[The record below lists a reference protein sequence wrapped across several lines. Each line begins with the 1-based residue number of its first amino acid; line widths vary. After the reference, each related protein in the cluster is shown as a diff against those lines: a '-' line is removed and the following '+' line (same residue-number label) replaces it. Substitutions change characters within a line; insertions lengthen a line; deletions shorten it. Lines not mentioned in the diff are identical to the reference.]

1 VTDSLFPID
10 PVEPPSAPDA
20 PLAERL
26 RPKALDDVV
35 GLEDLL
41 GKGKFLRNAIE
52 SDRIPSMIFWG
63 PPGSGKTTLARIIA
77 RTTRARFVQF
87 SATSTSIKDIKTLM
101 EEARKSRRTRGSKTI
116 VFIDEI
122 HRFNKA
128 QQDAFLPYVEAGDII
143 LIGATTENPSFEV
156 NSALLSRTKVVV
168 IPALERE
175 QVMTILH
182 RAVED
187 PSVRKFGV
195 ALTEEALDFMAA
207 TSAGDARQALT
218 SLQLVTENAG
228 EGALEARTT
237 PGSTTP
243 ESSTPE
249 SSTPESTTPESTTP
263 ERPVDVSR
271 VKEILQRRSLMYDK
285 SGEEHY
291 NIISALHKS
300 LRNGDADAAV
310 YWLVRM
316 LEGGEDP
323 LYIARRMVRAAS
335 EDIGNADPQALV
347 LAVAVKEAV
356 HFIGM
361 PEAGVALAQL
371 VTYLAAAPKSNA
383 AYIGYGQA
391 VHEVRQGDNP
401 PVPLH
406 IRNAPT
412 RLMKDLGYGRGY
424 QYAHDLEDQTAAMDC
439 LPEALAGRRFYEP
452 KDVGFEG
459 EIRERLARMRAAREK
474 K

>member
-1 VTDSLFPID
+1 MTGHLFGD
-10 PVEPPSAPDA
+10 PPSAPETAPREDA

-26 RPKALDDVV
+26 RPRSLDEIV
-35 GLEDLL
+35 GLEELL
-41 GKGKFLRNAIE
+41 APGRFLRNAIE

-77 RTTRARFVQF
+77 RTTRARFVTF
-87 SATSTSIKDIKTLM
+87 SATSSSIKDIRALM
-101 EEARKSRRTRGSKTI
+101 EEARKGRQARGSKTI

-128 QQDAFLPYVEAGDII
+128 QQDAFLPYVEAGDIV

-156 NSALLSRTKVVV
+156 NSALLSRSKVVV
-168 IPALERE
+168 IPQLERD
-175 QVMTILH
+175 QVLAILR
-182 RAVED
+182 RALTD
-187 PSVRKFGV
+187 PSVQKFGI
-195 ALTEEALDFMAA
+195 TFTDEAVDFIAA

-218 SLQLVTENAG
+218 SLQLVIETAS
-228 EGALEARTT
+228 AA
-237 PGSTTP
+237 
-243 ESSTPE
+243 ESPID
-249 SSTPESTTPESTTP
+249 P
-263 ERPVDVSR
+263 D
-271 VKEILQRRSLMYDK
+271 KLKAILQRRSLMYDK
-285 SGEEHY
+285 SGDEHF

-300 LRNGDADAAV
+300 IRNGDADAAV

-323 LYIARRMVRAAS
+323 LYIARRLIRAAS

-347 LAVAVKEAV
+347 LAVAVKDAA

-371 VTYLAAAPKSNA
+371 VAYLAAAPKSNA
-383 AYIGYGQA
+383 AYAGYGEA
-391 VHEVRQGDNP
+391 VREVRQGDNP

-412 RLMKDLGYGRGY
+412 RLMHDLGYGRGY
-424 QYAHDLEDQTAAMDC
+424 KYAHDFEDQTAAMDC
-439 LPEALAGRRFYEP
+439 LPESLRGRRFYEP
-452 KDVGFEG
+452 KDVGAET
-459 EIRERLARMRAAREK
+459 EIRRRLEKMKKAREE
-474 K
+474 

>member
-1 VTDSLFPID
+1 MTGSLFGDQNFAPD
-10 PVEPPSAPDA
+10 PPTRPDA

-26 RPKALDDVV
+26 RPKTLEEVV

-41 GKGKFLRNAIE
+41 GEGRFLRNAIE

-77 RTTRARFVQF
+77 KTTRARFVQF

-101 EEARKSRRTRGSKTI
+101 EEARKGRQARGSKTI

-128 QQDAFLPYVEAGDII
+128 QQDAFLPYVEAGDIT

-168 IPALERE
+168 IPQLERE
-175 QVMTILH
+175 QVMTILR
-182 RAVED
+182 RAVDE
-187 PSVRKFGV
+187 PSVQKLGV
-195 ALTEEALDFMAA
+195 TLADDALDFIAA
-207 TSAGDARQALT
+207 TSAGDARQALN
-218 SLQLVTENAG
+218 SLQLVVETAQ
-228 EGALEARTT
+228 GA
-237 PGSTTP
+237 
-243 ESSTPE
+243 
-249 SSTPESTTPESTTP
+249 
-263 ERPVDVSR
+263 VDAEE
-271 VKEILQRRSLMYDK
+271 VKKILQRRSLMYDK
-285 SGEEHY
+285 GGEEHF

-300 LRNGDADAAV
+300 IRNGDADAAV

-323 LYIARRMVRAAS
+323 LYIARRLVRAAS
-335 EDIGNADPQALV
+335 EDVGNADPQALV
-347 LAVAVKEAV
+347 LGIAVQQAV

-371 VTYLAAAPKSNA
+371 ATYLAAAPKSNA
-383 AYIGYGQA
+383 VYAGYGEA

-412 RLMKDLGYGRGY
+412 RLMKDLGYGSGY
-424 QYAHDLEDQTAAMDC
+424 QYAHDFEEQTAAMEC

-452 KDVGFEG
+452 KEAGLESA
-459 EIRERLARMRAAREK
+459 IRERLEKMRNARK

>member
-1 VTDSLFPID
+1 MTGSLFGDQDFAPD
-10 PVEPPSAPDA
+10 PPTRPDA

-26 RPKALDDVV
+26 RPTSLDEVV

-41 GKGKFLRNAIE
+41 GEGRFLRNAIE
-52 SDRIPSMIFWG
+52 NDRIPSMIFWG

-77 RTTRARFVQF
+77 KTTRARFVQF

-101 EEARKSRRTRGSKTI
+101 EEARKGRQARGSKTI

-128 QQDAFLPYVEAGDII
+128 QQDAFLPYVEAGDIT

-156 NSALLSRTKVVV
+156 NSALLSRSKVVV
-168 IPALERE
+168 IPQLERE
-175 QVMTILH
+175 QVMTILR
-182 RAVED
+182 RAVAE
-187 PSVRKFGV
+187 PSVQTFGV
-195 ALTEEALDFMAA
+195 EIAPEALDFIAA
-207 TSAGDARQALT
+207 TSAGDARQALN
-218 SLQLVTENAG
+218 SLQLVVETAH
-228 EGALEARTT
+228 GAVGAE
-237 PGSTTP
+237 
-243 ESSTPE
+243 E
-249 SSTPESTTPESTTP
+249 
-263 ERPVDVSR
+263 
-271 VKEILQRRSLMYDK
+271 VKKILQRRSLMYDK
-285 SGEEHY
+285 GGEEHY

-300 LRNGDADAAV
+300 IRNGDADASV

-323 LYIARRMVRAAS
+323 LYIARRLVRAAS
-335 EDIGNADPQALV
+335 EDVGNADPQALI
-347 LAVAVKEAV
+347 LGIAVQQAV

-371 VTYLAAAPKSNA
+371 ATYLAAAPKSNA
-383 AYIGYGQA
+383 VYLGYGEA

-412 RLMKDLGYGRGY
+412 RLMKDLGYGGGY
-424 QYAHDLEDQTAAMDC
+424 QYAHDFEEQTAAMEC
-439 LPEALAGRRFYEP
+439 LPEALAGRRFYQP
-452 KDVGFEG
+452 KDAGLER
-459 EIRERLARMRAAREK
+459 EIRERLEKMRKARK
-474 K
+474 PT

>member
-1 VTDSLFPID
+1 MTGSLFD
-10 PVEPPSAPDA
+10 DSTFEPATPADA
-20 PLAERL
+20 PLPERL
-26 RPKALDDVV
+26 RPKSLDEIV
-35 GLEDLL
+35 GLADIL
-41 GKGKFLRNAIE
+41 GPGRFLRNAIE

-77 RTTRARFVQF
+77 RTTRARFVTF
-87 SATSTSIKDIKTLM
+87 SATSSGIKEIKALM
-101 EEARKSRRTRGSKTI
+101 EEARHARKTRGAKTI

-128 QQDAFLPYVEAGDII
+128 QQDAFLPYVEAGDIT

-168 IPALERE
+168 IPQLERE
-175 QVMTILH
+175 EILTILR
-182 RAVED
+182 RAIEE
-187 PSVRKFGV
+187 PSVRKQAIAIDEG
-195 ALTEEALDFMAA
+195 ALDFMAA
-207 TSAGDARQALT
+207 TSAGDARQALN
-218 SLQLVTENAG
+218 SLQLVIET
-228 EGALEARTT
+228 AR
-237 PGSTTP
+237 P
-243 ESSTPE
+243 EE
-249 SSTPESTTPESTTP
+249 SPI
-263 ERPVDVSR
+263 DVEK
-271 VKEILQRRSLMYDK
+271 VKRILQRRSLMYDK

-323 LYIARRMVRAAS
+323 LYIARRLVRAAS

-347 LAVAVKEAV
+347 LAMAVKEAV

-371 VTYLAAAPKSNA
+371 VAYLAASPKSNA
-383 AYIGYGQA
+383 AYIGYGEA
-391 VHEVRQGDNP
+391 VREVRQGDNP

-424 QYAHDLEDQTAAMDC
+424 EYAHDFDDQTAAMEC
-439 LPEALAGRRFYEP
+439 LPESLAGRRFYEP
-452 KDVGFEG
+452 KDVGAEK
-459 EIRERLARMRAAREK
+459 EIRERLEKLRAARK
-474 K
+474 RGRRD

>member
-1 VTDSLFPID
+1 MTGSLFD
-10 PVEPPSAPDA
+10 DAPFEAPQRADA

-26 RPKALDDVV
+26 RPKALEDVV
-35 GLEDLL
+35 GLEELL
-41 GKGKFLRNAIE
+41 APGRFLRNAIE

-77 RTTRARFVQF
+77 KTTRARFVTF
-87 SATSTSIKDIKTLM
+87 SATSTGIKDIKTLM
-101 EEARKSRRTRGSKTI
+101 EEARKMRGARGSKTI

-175 QVMTILH
+175 QVITILQ
-182 RAVED
+182 RAVQE
-187 PSVRKFGV
+187 PSVTKYGID
-195 ALTEEALDFMAA
+195 LTPEALDFIAA
-207 TSAGDARQALT
+207 TSAGDARQALN
-218 SLQLVTENAG
+218 SLQLVVETA
-228 EGALEARTT
+228 
-237 PGSTTP
+237 SKDD
-243 ESSTPE
+243 S
-249 SSTPESTTPESTTP
+249 
-263 ERPVDVSR
+263 PVTRDGITA
-271 VKEILQRRSLMYDK
+271 ILQRRSLMYDK
-285 SGEEHY
+285 SGDEHY

-323 LYIARRMVRAAS
+323 MYIARRLVRAAS

-347 LAVAVKEAV
+347 FAIAVKDTV
-356 HFIGM
+356 HFLGM

-371 VTYLAAAPKSNA
+371 VTYLAASPKSNA
-383 AYIGYGQA
+383 AYEGYGHA

-412 RLMKDLGYGRGY
+412 RLMKDLGYGRDY
-424 QYAHDLEDQTAAMDC
+424 LYAHDYEDQTTAMEC
-439 LPEALAGRRFYEP
+439 LPEALKGKRFYEP
-452 KDVGFEG
+452 KEVGFER
-459 EIRERLARMRAAREK
+459 EVKERLERLAKARAEMRGESG
-474 K
+474 

>member
-1 VTDSLFPID
+1 MTGSLFGDDDFP
-10 PVEPPSAPDA
+10 PPSPAADADA

-26 RPKALDDVV
+26 RPKSLDEVV

-41 GKGKFLRNAIE
+41 GEKKFLRNAIE
-52 SDRIPSMIFWG
+52 TDRIPSMIFWG
-63 PPGSGKTTLARIIA
+63 PPGSGKTTMARIIA
-77 RTTRARFVQF
+77 KTTRARFVQF

-101 EEARKSRRTRGSKTI
+101 EEARRARQSRGSKTI

-156 NSALLSRTKVVV
+156 NSALLSRSKVVV

-175 QVMTILH
+175 QVMMILK
-182 RAVED
+182 RAITH
-187 PSVRKFGV
+187 PSVEKYGI
-195 ALTEEALDFMAA
+195 ALDDDALDFIAA

-218 SLQLVTENAG
+218 SLQLVVETA
-228 EGALEARTT
+228 
-237 PGSTTP
+237 
-243 ESSTPE
+243 SSDDNPITA
-249 SSTPESTTPESTTP
+249 TKA
-263 ERPVDVSR
+263 
-271 VKEILQRRSLMYDK
+271 KEILQRRSLMYDK
-285 SGEEHY
+285 GGEEHY

-300 LRNGDADAAV
+300 IRNGDADAAV

-323 LYIARRMVRAAS
+323 MYIARRLVRAAS

-347 LAVAVKEAV
+347 FAIAVQQTV

-361 PEAGVALAQL
+361 PEGGVPLAQL

-383 AYIGYGQA
+383 AYTGYGEA
-391 VHEVRQGDNP
+391 VREVRQGDNP
-401 PVPLH
+401 GVPLH
-406 IRNAPT
+406 IRNAPS

-424 QYAHDLEDQTAAMDC
+424 QYAHDFEDQTAAMEC
-439 LPEALAGRRFYEP
+439 LPDALAGRRFYEP
-452 KDVGFEG
+452 KEVGAEK
-459 EIRERLARMRAAREK
+459 EIKERLERMRKARK
-474 K
+474 KT

>member
-1 VTDSLFPID
+1 MTGSLFD
-10 PVEPPSAPDA
+10 NESVATTTTPDA

-26 RPKALDDVV
+26 RPKSLDEIV
-35 GLEDLL
+35 GLDDLL
-41 GKGKFLRNAIE
+41 GEGRFLRTAIE

-77 RTTRARFVQF
+77 RTTSARFVPF
-87 SATSTSIKDIKTLM
+87 SATSTGIKEIKTLM
-101 EEARKSRRTRGSKTI
+101 EEARKLRKGRGIKTI

-128 QQDAFLPYVEAGDII
+128 QQDAFLPYVEAGDIT

-156 NSALLSRTKVVV
+156 NAALLSRCKVVV
-168 IPALERE
+168 LPPLERD
-175 QVMTILH
+175 QIMTVLH
-182 RAVED
+182 RAIED
-187 PSVRKFGV
+187 PTVRKFGIEV
-195 ALTEEALDFMAA
+195 TEDALEFMAA

-218 SLQLVTENAG
+218 SLQLVVET
-228 EGALEARTT
+228 ARAEDNPIDATKVTT
-237 PGSTTP
+237 
-243 ESSTPE
+243 
-249 SSTPESTTPESTTP
+249 
-263 ERPVDVSR
+263 
-271 VKEILQRRSLMYDK
+271 ILQRRSLMYDK
-285 SGEEHY
+285 GGEQHY

-300 LRNGDADAAV
+300 IRNGDADAAV

-323 LYIARRMVRAAS
+323 LYIARRLVRAAS

-347 LAVAVKEAV
+347 LAVAVKEAT

-371 VTYLAAAPKSNA
+371 ATFLAAAPKSNA
-383 AYIGYGQA
+383 VYIGYGTA

-412 RLMKDLGYGRGY
+412 RLMQELGYGRGY
-424 QYAHDLEDQTAAMDC
+424 QYAHDFDEQTAAMEC
-439 LPEALAGRRFYEP
+439 LPDSLAGRRFYEP
-452 KDVGFEG
+452 KDVGLER
-459 EIRERLARMRAAREK
+459 EIRERLEKMRAARK
-474 K
+474 KD

>member
-1 VTDSLFPID
+1 MTRSLFGDDDSPAA
-10 PVEPPSAPDA
+10 PPATAPDA

-26 RPKALDDVV
+26 RPKSLDEVV

-41 GKGKFLRNAIE
+41 GEKKFLRNAIE
-52 SDRIPSMIFWG
+52 TDRIPSMIFWG
-63 PPGSGKTTLARIIA
+63 PPGSGKTTMARIIA

-87 SATSTSIKDIKTLM
+87 SATSTSIKDIKSLM
-101 EEARKSRRTRGSKTI
+101 EEARRARQSRGSKTI

-156 NSALLSRTKVVV
+156 NSALLSRSKVVV

-175 QVMTILH
+175 QVITILR
-182 RAVED
+182 RAAGD
-187 PSVRKFGV
+187 PSVQKFGIGLDDA
-195 ALTEEALDFMAA
+195 ALEFIAA

-218 SLQLVTENAG
+218 SLQLVVETAS
-228 EGALEARTT
+228 
-237 PGSTTP
+237 PGDS
-243 ESSTPE
+243 
-249 SSTPESTTPESTTP
+249 
-263 ERPVDVSR
+263 PVGTDK

-300 LRNGDADAAV
+300 IRNGDADAAV

-323 LYIARRMVRAAS
+323 MYIARRLVRAAS

-347 LAVAVKEAV
+347 LAVAVQQTV
-356 HFIGM
+356 HFVGM
-361 PEAGVALAQL
+361 PEGGVALAQL
-371 VTYLAAAPKSNA
+371 VTYLAASPKSNA
-383 AYIGYGQA
+383 AYVGYGEA
-391 VHEVRQGDNP
+391 VREVRQGDNP
-401 PVPLH
+401 GVPLH

-424 QYAHDLEDQTAAMDC
+424 QYAHDFDEQTAAMEC
-439 LPEALAGRRFYEP
+439 LPESLAGRRFYEP
-452 KDVGFEG
+452 KEAGFES
-459 EIRERLARMRAAREK
+459 EIRARLERMRKARRR
-474 K
+474 

>member
-1 VTDSLFPID
+1 MTGSLFDDATFD
-10 PVEPPSAPDA
+10 PPQRPDA
-20 PLAERL
+20 PLPERL
-26 RPKALDDVV
+26 RPKSLDEIV

-41 GKGKFLRNAIE
+41 GEGRFLRNAIE
-52 SDRIPSMIFWG
+52 NDRIPSMIFWG

-77 RTTRARFVQF
+77 KTTRARFVQF

-101 EEARKSRRTRGSKTI
+101 EEARKARQARGAKTI

-128 QQDAFLPYVEAGDII
+128 QQDAFLPYVEAGDIV

-156 NSALLSRTKVVV
+156 NSALLSRSKVVV
-168 IPALERE
+168 IPALERA
-175 QVMTILH
+175 QVVTILH
-182 RAVED
+182 RAIDE
-187 PSVRKFGV
+187 PSVKAFGV
-195 ALTEEALDFMAA
+195 ELSDDALDFMAA
-207 TSAGDARQALT
+207 TSGGDARQALN
-218 SLQLVTENAG
+218 SLQLVVETAHG
-228 EGALEARTT
+228 RVDAEA
-237 PGSTTP
+237 
-243 ESSTPE
+243 
-249 SSTPESTTPESTTP
+249 
-263 ERPVDVSR
+263 
-271 VKEILQRRSLMYDK
+271 VKKILQRRSLMYDK
-285 SGEEHY
+285 GGEEHY

-300 LRNGDADAAV
+300 LRNGDADASV

-323 LYIARRMVRAAS
+323 LYIARRLVRAAS

-347 LAVAVKEAV
+347 LAIAVQQTV
-356 HFIGM
+356 HFVGM

-383 AYIGYGQA
+383 VYIGYGEA

-412 RLMKDLGYGRGY
+412 RLMKDLGYGGGY
-424 QYAHDLEDQTAAMDC
+424 QYAHDFEEQTAAMEC
-439 LPEALAGRRFYEP
+439 LPESLAGRRFYEP
-452 KDVGFEG
+452 KEVGLETA
-459 EIRERLARMRAAREK
+459 IRERLEKMRKARRN
-474 K
+474 